1 MVSAGNLG
9 IGTEIVTRAGPHLVV
24 QAVAKVT
31 KPQGV
36 AVYNLE
42 VEKDQ
47 TYFVGNANGGAWV
60 HNSCSPTNYPVPD
73 PDMGIPP
80 VRYKP
85 TTITEVILMRE
96 GKSPK
101 GKAFGADSIEAHHR
115 QQVPVRDGGILDEI
129 TRYVHRMDG
138 NHIRHDRPSR
148 LTPSQRII
156 EIRNHWKKRGAE
168 YLLPGEGI

>member
-60 HNSCSPTNYPVPD
+60 HNECAGD
-73 PDMGIPP
+73 
-80 VRYKP
+80 
-85 TTITEVILMRE
+85 
-96 GKSPK
+96 
-101 GKAFGADSIEAHHR
+101 HHFFLR
-115 QQVPVRDGGILDEI
+115 SLGSQVPYGDSALTYLNAFRHTRMHRALRTFLRQRTKVINGITVDMLPRAGNSGSVVRQNFTIGERIRALRDFYRQYQNGNYYQDFLDEVRDAF
-129 TRYVHRMDG
+129 
-138 NHIRHDRPSR
+138 SR
-148 LTPSQRII
+148 GLWQ
-156 EIRNHWKKRGAE
+156 
-168 YLLPGEGI
+168 